1 MKLIKFVMAILGL
14 IFGVM
19 LFFWLFG
26 LVTSLLWYGLV
37 ITLGGLFLL
46 DPILG
51 AIGYGGYRLF
61 KRAEQKYVG
70 GGSPARLMDDRDYSL
85 SWEEY
90 DRKYLKK

>member
-1 MKLIKFVMAILGL
+1 MKFIKFILAVLGL

-26 LVTSLLWYGLV
+26 VITSLLWYGFW
-37 ITLGGLFLL
+37 IGLL
-46 DPILG
+46 
-51 AIGYGGYRLF
+51 AAVGYGGYKLF
-61 KRAEQKYVG
+61 KKAESKYVG
-70 GGSPARLMDDRDYSL
+70 PATTNYLDDRDFSL